1 MSYNRFSCLDNKYP
15 QNTLKNKNKNKNN
28 VFDYISFPELVS
40 SKNKTPENIYNF
52 KKILT
57 DTNEYIEPLVTKQE
71 FILPGWEKLTLKR
84 IKNNHEVQYDASVI
98 MEQTISNME
107 KNWKKF
113 EDYYND
119 INGDGSFEE
128 KFRLPLQHNEEHE
141 YEYEYA
147 HEEQNSDNEMD

>member
-84 IKNNHEVQYDASVI
+84 IVDILIKWGIITDVI
-98 MEQTISNME
+98 SM
-107 KNWKKF
+107 KK
-113 EDYYND
+113 
-119 INGDGSFEE
+119 E
-128 KFRLPLQHNEEHE
+128 KF
-141 YEYEYA
+141 
-147 HEEQNSDNEMD
+147 MGI

>member
-1 MSYNRFSCLDNKYP
+1 
-15 QNTLKNKNKNKNN
+15 
-28 VFDYISFPELVS
+28 
-40 SKNKTPENIYNF
+40 
-52 KKILT
+52 
-57 DTNEYIEPLVTKQE
+57 
-71 FILPGWEKLTLKR
+71 
-84 IKNNHEVQYDASVI
+84 